1 MKVIDFILERVSPS
15 KKSLLFIDQEINTCS
30 SYLQTLIKKGYS
42 FGIIDQKTLCY
53 FQQELESTP
62 FSSLY
67 TLKSVLKEQHLICF
81 SSNSNG
87 HPKAVLRTFAS
98 WKHSFNI
105 QQNLLDYPRDSSCM
119 IIGSLSHSLHF
130 FGLLESFY
138 RKTTPTILPFFSA
151 KRFFE
156 ECNSSKPSILYATP
170 PHISILIK
178 HFKQSSSLAIES
190 IKFVLVGGA
199 QVNSTLISEFQ
210 QIVPHAQIREFF
222 GATETS
228 YISIKTPSCPVDS
241 VGKLCPNV
249 KVEIL
254 DKSHQ
259 PVPNNT
265 KGSIWV
271 KSNQLYSKIILGN
284 DMTLRNKRG
293 YICVGDLGYL
303 DNSNHLYF
311 CGRSD
316 LSISI
321 SGKKVSLELPEKALK
336 KYLKTEEVVVIT
348 IPNTLKENELI
359 AITSKQITFQKKK
372 DALSHLRTEL
382 GALSTPKKII
392 SVTHWP
398 LLSSGKTDR
407 IQLKKIALT

>member
-1 MKVIDFILERVSPS
+1 MKVIDFILKYVNPS
-15 KKSLLFIDQEINTCS
+15 KKSLLFTDQEINTCFS
-30 SYLQTLIKKGYS
+30 GLPTLIKKGYS

-53 FQQELESTP
+53 FKQELESTP

-81 SSNSNG
+81 SSNSSGN
-87 HPKAVLRTFAS
+87 PKAVLRTFTS
-98 WKHSFNI
+98 WIHSFNI
-105 QQNLLDYPRDSSCM
+105 QQHLLDYPRDSSSL

-130 FGLLESFY
+130 FALLESFH
-138 RKTTPTILPFFSA
+138 RKLIPNILPVFSA

-156 ECNSSKPSILYATP
+156 ACNSSQPNIVYATP

-178 HFKQSSSLAIES
+178 HFKQSSCLPIES
-190 IKFVLVGGA
+190 INFVLIGGA

-210 QIVPHAQIREFF
+210 QIVPNAQIRVFF

-249 KVEIL
+249 YVEIL
-254 DKSHQ
+254 DENQK
-259 PVPNNT
+259 PVIKYT

-271 KSNQLYSKIILGN
+271 KRDQLYSKIILGN
-284 DMTLRNKRG
+284 DSTLQNKRG

-303 DNSNHLYF
+303 DDSNHLYF

-316 LSISI
+316 LSITI
-321 SGKKVSLELPEKALK
+321 AGKKVSLELIEKTLK
-336 KYLKTEEVVVIT
+336 KYLKTEEVVVVNK
-348 IPNTLKENELI
+348 PNVLKENELV
-359 AITSKQITFQKKK
+359 AITSKLISYRNIKEI
-372 DALSHLRTEL
+372 LSHLRTEL

-392 SVTHWP
+392 HIKSWP
-398 LLSSGKTDR
+398 LLASGKTDR
-407 IQLKKIALT
+407 MHLKKTALT